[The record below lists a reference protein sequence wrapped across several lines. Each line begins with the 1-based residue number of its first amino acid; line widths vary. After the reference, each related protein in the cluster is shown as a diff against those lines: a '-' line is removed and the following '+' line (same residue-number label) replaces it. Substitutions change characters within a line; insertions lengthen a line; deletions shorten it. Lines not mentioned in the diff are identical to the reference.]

1 MSIKQ
6 ENIPSEILFIIKLES
21 FFTAKKIIN
30 RIKRQPSK
38 WEKIIA
44 NEITDIEL
52 ISKLYIS
59 S

>member
-30 RIKRQPSK
+30 KIKRQSSK

-44 NEITDIEL
+44 NETTDKEL